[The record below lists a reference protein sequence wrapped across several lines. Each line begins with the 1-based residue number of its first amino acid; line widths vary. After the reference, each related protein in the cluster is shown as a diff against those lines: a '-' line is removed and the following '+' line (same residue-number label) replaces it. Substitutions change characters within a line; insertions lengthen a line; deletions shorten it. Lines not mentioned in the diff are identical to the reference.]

1 MIFVDDYRYTVNT
14 SPLRPNTTID
24 QIKYQRKKLNLVG
37 EGSFQEVASLATEGG
52 CDLADSSNVNIG
64 TPEGR
69 REIIIDEGEST
80 REWRLLLK
88 SEIDKLT
95 EVLPV

>member
-1 MIFVDDYRYTVNT
+1 M
-14 SPLRPNTTID
+14 
-24 QIKYQRKKLNLVG
+24 
-37 EGSFQEVASLATEGG
+37 ATEGG
-52 CDLADSSNVNIG
+52 CDLAGSSNVNIG